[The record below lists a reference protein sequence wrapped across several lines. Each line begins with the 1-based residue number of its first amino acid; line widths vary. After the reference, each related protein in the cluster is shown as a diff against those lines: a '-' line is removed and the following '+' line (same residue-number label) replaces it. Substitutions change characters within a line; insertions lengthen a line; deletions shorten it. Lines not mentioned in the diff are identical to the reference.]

1 MAKEEGRNV
10 KESNCTITPINNA
23 LKKRDQVATKKD
35 LRTKKMLLEIYTKNI
50 KIITLKRGNG
60 E

>member
-1 MAKEEGRNV
+1 MAKEEGSNV
-10 KESNCTITPINNA
+10 KESNCTIIPTNNA
-23 LKKRDQVATKKD
+23 LKKQDQVATKKD
-35 LRTKKMLLEIYTKNI
+35 LRTKKMLLEIHTKNI